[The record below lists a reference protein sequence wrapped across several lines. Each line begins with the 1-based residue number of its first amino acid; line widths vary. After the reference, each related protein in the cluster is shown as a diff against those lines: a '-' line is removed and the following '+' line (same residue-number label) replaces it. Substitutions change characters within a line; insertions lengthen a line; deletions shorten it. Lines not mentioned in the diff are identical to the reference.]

1 MAQSGKPP
9 DWSQGTQAGPATTIG
24 AVEQMKLPSGVTLY
38 FVRHG
43 ETDWNRVQR
52 YQGQTDIPL
61 NDTGRGQATRNG
73 ARLRE
78 LFGPRA
84 RELHFVASPLQ
95 RTTETM
101 QRLRAAMDLGPD
113 AFARDGRLVEQHFGH
128 WEGQLWS
135 ELPTLDPEGVAAR
148 RADTWHW
155 TPRGGEN
162 YGMVEARVR
171 PWLESLAQDTV
182 CVSHGNISRTVR
194 GILLGLDKS
203 EVPRLEVPQDR
214 VLVIQAQSAEWI

>member
-1 MAQSGKPP
+1 MAQTKTSN
-9 DWSQGTQAGPATTIG
+9 WSHGAQAAPAAMKG
-24 AVEQMKLPSGVTLY
+24 AVTQLHLPHGVTLY

-43 ETDWNRVQR
+43 ETDWNKAQR

-61 NDTGRGQATRNG
+61 NDTGRAQATGNG
-73 ARLRE
+73 ARLKD
-78 LFGPRA
+78 LLGSRA
-84 RELHFVASPLQ
+84 GDVHFVASPLL
-95 RTTETM
+95 RTAETM
-101 QRLRAAMDLGPD
+101 ERLRTAMGLAPN

-135 ELPTLDPEGVAAR
+135 DLPALDPEGVAAR

-171 PWLESLAQDTV
+171 PWLESIDRDTV

-194 GILLGLDKS
+194 GVLLGLDKS

-214 VLVIQAQSAEWI
+214 VLRIVGGTAVWV